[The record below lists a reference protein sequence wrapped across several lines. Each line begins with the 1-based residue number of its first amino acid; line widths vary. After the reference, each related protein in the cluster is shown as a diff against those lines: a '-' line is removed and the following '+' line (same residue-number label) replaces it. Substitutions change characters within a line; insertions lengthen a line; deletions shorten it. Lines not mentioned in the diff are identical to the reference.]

1 MTQEFWAY
9 QDLPQSQRDKQAL
22 LCVCHCGLVLSCT
35 EQHRVT
41 MAVAR
46 FPPDPSQ
53 LLEKLSCETD

>member
-35 EQHRVT
+35 EQQVT

-46 FPPDPSQ
+46 FPLDLAQ
-53 LLEKLSCETD
+53 LLKKLSCDTD